1 MDFRHSTRYNDRHHT
16 YDTMAKRLFN
26 GFVRKTEQFRTKLE
40 ADIQKNIREFCPTD
54 EEMERYT
61 KEWLADVRNE
71 RRLGIYNSIE
81 NTYIDTEEDANG
93 DDIPATESEMRY
105 KMLNFLDE
113 ERDLSAM
120 FQQIDFHEKPVLFRD
135 DRARCLDYPFDG
147 EAVAIYQRDIMDKM
161 SITEGV
167 RGGDGG
173 EMFVLRVV
181 VAEVEKWMMER
192 VKAIIGRG
200 LKL

>member
-1 MDFRHSTRYNDRHHT
+1 
-16 YDTMAKRLFN
+16 MAMKDATAKDWFN
-26 GFVRKTEQFRTKLE
+26 CFVRKTVAFRTKLGAGME
-40 ADIQKNIREFCPTD
+40 EGIQQFCPTD
-54 EEMERYT
+54 EEMIQYTER
-61 KEWLADVRNE
+61 WLADTRE
-71 RRLGIYNSIE
+71 YRRLGHGDE
-81 NTYIDTEEDANG
+81 KYIDEDG
-93 DDIPATESEMRY
+93 GDGKDDIRATESEMRY

-113 ERDLSAM
+113 ERDLAAM